1 MEQEQNTPG
10 VVTPDS
16 MVAQL
21 RAMREQIPNFS
32 QLTKAQSLR
41 IISVSAIAQEMI
53 NAAANAIGE
62 SPIVQAA
69 TGVTVEEVRQTSADA
84 NTWATLE
91 EELAATYRGVRAANR
106 LRRHSLGRVTLTA
119 YAVSSALIQKP
130 EHASLIPHVDA
141 MRRANRF
148 GRKRRTSTSKP
159 QPPAPQ
165 PAPSEAAEA
174 LTN

>member
-1 MEQEQNTPG
+1 
-10 VVTPDS
+10 

-32 QLTKAQSLR
+32 QLTKEQSR
-41 IISVSAIAQEMI
+41 QIIPVSAISQEMI

-62 SPIVQAA
+62 STIVEAA
-69 TGVTVEEVRQTSADA
+69 AGSTLEQVRQTSADA

-91 EELAATYRGVRAANR
+91 EELAATYRGVRSANR
-106 LRRHSLGRVTLTA
+106 LRRHSLGRLTLTA
-119 YAVSSALIQKP
+119 YAVSTALIHTP
-130 EHASLIPHVDA
+130 EHANLIPHVDA

-148 GRKRRTSTSKP
+148 GRKRRTSAGNS
-159 QPPAPQ
+159 QEPAPQ
-165 PAPSEAAEA
+165 PSPTEPAET